1 MRKALLIGID
11 YYESGNSLQGC
22 VNDALSMQA
31 ALKFHHDESR
41 NFETRILAATDKD
54 HSIDHE
60 VLAKLIDWLFEGA
73 PEIALFYFSGHGSF
87 SGEEGYLCPSN
98 AEDLATCVPMTNLIE
113 AAMKSGAQNKMI
125 VLDCCHSG
133 AAGIAYF
140 SNQLSVLPED
150 TVIMA
155 GCSKDGYSVES
166 NGSGVFT
173 QLFVEALNGAGSNLM
188 GEVSPG
194 SVYAYV
200 DKSLGAFE
208 QRPVFKANV
217 KSFICLKKNK
227 PPITIGELRRL
238 NEFFESPEFEF
249 PLDPSYEEDKKN
261 LPEGVSV
268 EHDEAHEKDFKLLRK
283 FFQVGLVVPVGEEY
297 MYWAAIHSTGCKLT
311 AMGRHYW
318 KLIHKGII

>member
-11 YYESGNSLQGC
+11 YYESGNCLKGC
-22 VNDALSMQA
+22 VNDALSMQE
-31 ALKFHHDESR
+31 ALRFNHDGSR
-41 NFETRILAATDKD
+41 NFETQILLATDKD
-54 HSIDHE
+54 HSINHE
-60 VLAKLIDWLFEGA
+60 VLARLIDWLFEGA

-98 AEDLATCVPMTNLIE
+98 AQDLDTCVPMTNLIG
-113 AAMKSGAQNKMI
+113 AAMNSKAQNKMI

-133 AAGIAYF
+133 AAGIAFF

-166 NGSGVFT
+166 NGSGVYT

-217 KSFICLKKNK
+217 KSFICLKKNEA
-227 PPITIGELRRL
+227 PIEIKKLRL
-238 NEFFESPEFEF
+238 LDKLFADPDLEF
-249 PLDPSYEEDKKN
+249 PLDPSYEEDKNN
-261 LPEGVSV
+261 LPEGASA
-268 EHDEAHEKDFKLLRK
+268 ERNEAHEEVFKILRDYY
-283 FFQVGLVVPVGEEY
+283 QVGLVVPIKEKY
-297 MYWAAIHSTGCKLT
+297 MYWAAVHSTGCKLT
-311 AMGRHYW
+311 ALGKHYW
-318 KLIHKGII
+318 HLIHKGII